1 MSTPEDGPGHGP
13 GDGPGNGHEFRRR
26 RRAKN
31 WALFALLLAFVVIV
45 YFVSI
50 VRMGGQLQQ

>member
-1 MSTPEDGPGHGP
+1 MSS
-13 GDGPGNGHEFRRR
+13 PGNGQEHRRR
-26 RRAKN
+26 RRARN

-50 VRMGGQLQQ
+50 VRMSG